1 MDRPRLASGIFEWTW
16 VRTNLSGLVDG
27 AVAPG
32 HHGYPRA
39 ADLLTVEA
47 SARASQITRLQLRR
61 VTLFPLSSFRLANL
75 GRKPLRSGFR
85 GDCWLVW
92 LVLCAT
98 VKHCPSDSGEL
109 VGKSYGQNI
118 FV

>member
-1 MDRPRLASGIFEWTW
+1 MERLLRAIMDIRAQLTFLQPRPRQG
-16 VRTNLSGLVDG
+16 
-27 AVAPG
+27 
-32 HHGYPRA
+32 
-39 ADLLTVEA
+39 
-47 SARASQITRLQLRR
+47 ASQITRLQLRR

-92 LVLCAT
+92 LVWLVLCAT
-98 VKHCPSDSGEL
+98 VKYCPSDSGEL